1 MTRSADVRFTIVTA
15 AHHFVADAI
24 PFREGDSHTA
34 LDVFLGIASRTDLTT
49 PELDA
54 VLLRTLALLDR
65 HTGGR
70 LPTMV
75 ERYLS
80 TPLDRSTM
88 LEKFR
93 DCVTDVLRYRGI
105 GDPLVQRA
113 IAMIDRQY
121 GDSTVSAKTLADA
134 LGIRPERLAAAFK
147 AQTGVL
153 ATEYLRRLRLDHAA
167 ALLLASDKSVKEVWA
182 AAGYNH
188 ASNFD
193 HDFRDRFGES
203 PSQHRARGIRAHPT
217 EPAADRPQTDP
228 AGRTDGS
235 SRTVLIVDDDRGSR
249 ETIGRYLE
257 REGYRVICAGNGSDG
272 LREADRTGPAAVL
285 LDYRL
290 PDIDGLEWLRLFRSR
305 QPKTPVVMFSADWDL
320 ECKLGELSALGATFL
335 SKLCDLED
343 VGEALAGRWVT
354 RPPTSSHRP
363 TGHEEPTNATL
374 RVLTGARTARPA

>member
-1 MTRSADVRFTIVTA
+1 MTFGADVRFKIVTA
-15 AHHFVADAI
+15 AHHFVADVI
-24 PFREGDSHTA
+24 PFREGDSHAA
-34 LDVFLGIASRTDLTT
+34 LEVFLEIAAITNLTT

-80 TPLDRSTM
+80 APLDRSTM
-88 LEKFR
+88 LERFR
-93 DCVTDVLRYRGI
+93 DCVADVLRYRGI

-113 IAMIDRQY
+113 IALIDRQY
-121 GDSTVSAKTLADA
+121 GDSTMSARTLADA

-147 AQTGVL
+147 VQTGVN
-153 ATEYLRRLRLDHAA
+153 ATEYLRHLRLDHAA

-203 PSQHRARGIRAHPT
+203 PRQHRARGIRAHPAG
-217 EPAADRPQTDP
+217 PAADRLPHTDS
-228 AGRTDGS
+228 AGCTDGG
-235 SRTVLIVDDDRGSR
+235 SRTVLIVDDDLGSR

-257 REGYRVICAGNGSDG
+257 REGYRVICADNGKDG
-272 LREADRTGPAAVL
+272 LLEADRSRPAVVL

-290 PDIDGLEWLRLFRSR
+290 PDIDGLEWLRRFRSR
-305 QPKTPVVMFSADWDL
+305 QSTTPVVMFSADWDL
-320 ECKLGELSALGATFL
+320 ECRRDELSALGATFL

-343 VGEALAGRWVT
+343 VCEALARRSMTRVSPAYCSVSVLPSPDVT
-354 RPPTSSHRP
+354 
-363 TGHEEPTNATL
+363 
-374 RVLTGARTARPA
+374 